1 MLIFPSQFFFSDQ
14 LGVLEKKQTQV
25 MANQHIFLNLAFVI
39 TLFFDW
45 NSISLVISASREI
58 LLAISQWI
66 MFFKSKFTFLFMS
79 FMDLLAYSKLVSSA
93 KWCMSEYFTRLC
105 KSMMYVRKSRGPST
119 GTLRYTNVYGKGFWY
134 LINCSVLGSFSE
146 TCFK

>member
-14 LGVLEKKQTQV
+14 LGVLEKNRPRWWQT
-25 MANQHIFLNLAFVI
+25 NIFFLNLAFVI

-119 GTLRYTNVYGKGFWY
+119 GTLRYTNVYGKGLWY
-134 LINCSVLGSFSE
+134 LINCSMLGSFSE